1 MTQQELKDYLDSE
14 NWLSL
19 RKSRFIQIYPRETH
33 SVWAQI
39 IDSNESGLTVVITR
53 VAIYA
58 GVGGY
63 TPSVGEIHFYP
74 YSKLRY
80 KHTTEEEATAESTNG
95 YRR

>member
-1 MTQQELKDYLDSE
+1 MNTTELKDYLDSE
-14 NWLSL
+14 DWQSL
-19 RKSRFIQIYPRETH
+19 RKSRFIQLNPGDTH

-39 IDSNESGLTVVITR
+39 IDSQASGLTIVITR

-63 TPSVGEIHFYP
+63 TPSVGEVHFYP
-74 YSKLRY
+74 LTNLRY
-80 KHTTEEEATAESTNG
+80 KHTTEEEATAQSTNG